1 MLVLM
6 NRNGKIKNLRG
17 QNFKDEANVVRILN
31 EESCVKYPDSFIC
44 FGSIL
49 LATQS
54 LSCSLERQVFFW
66 SRCFKFLKLCA

>member
-17 QNFKDEANVVRILN
+17 QNFKDEANMVRILS
-31 EESCVKYPDSFIC
+31 EETCVKYPDSFIC

-49 LATQS
+49 L
-54 LSCSLERQVFFW
+54 E
-66 SRCFKFLKLCA
+66 